1 MSSRTI
7 VVGYDRS
14 AGAKAAARWALD
26 EASRTGAP
34 VEFFYAYEWPIW
46 APAASMVPTPAVWP
60 DEETRQAIKDTLA
73 EAVADAAGSHPGV
86 RATIATADNEAALA
100 LVRRSDEAGLIVLGS
115 RGHSAVAN
123 LLGSVSVAVSAHAQC
138 PVVVVRGRPSDT
150 APVAVGVDGSAAS
163 EAALGFAADEAVA
176 RGVPLLITRAWKPAG
191 GLWAESPIVT
201 HAVTATERQPF
212 DDLVTAWRE
221 KYPRLEITAE
231 AVVEHPAAA
240 LTQLSATTQLLVVGS
255 RGRGALRG
263 MLLGSVSQHL
273 LRHAT
278 CDVAI
283 VHGAHA

>member
-14 AGAKAAARWALD
+14 ADAKAAARWALD
-26 EASRTGAP
+26 EAVRTGAP

-46 APAASMVPTPAVWP
+46 APAASMAPTPTVWP
-60 DEETRQAIKDTLA
+60 DEETRLAIKDTLA
-73 EAVADAAGSHPGV
+73 EAVAEAEQSHPGV
-86 RATIATADNEAALA
+86 RTTPATADNEAALA
-100 LVRRSDEAGLIVLGS
+100 LVRRSADAGLLVLGS
-115 RGHSAVAN
+115 RGHSAVTN
-123 LLGSVSVAVSAHAQC
+123 LLGSVSAAVSAHAQC
-138 PVVVVRGRPSDT
+138 PVIVVRGRPSGA
-150 APVAVGVDGSAAS
+150 APVAVGVDGSATS
-163 EAALGFAADEAVA
+163 EAALTFAAGEAA
-176 RGVPLLITRAWKPAG
+176 IRGVPLLMIRASKPAG

-201 HAVTATERQPF
+201 RAVSAGERQPF
-212 DDLVTAWRE
+212 DDLVSVWRE
-221 KYPRLEITAE
+221 KFPQLDISAA

-273 LRHAT
+273 LRHSA

-283 VHGAHA
+283 VHGAQH

>member
-14 AGAKAAARWALD
+14 TDAKFAARWALD

-60 DEETRQAIKDTLA
+60 DESTQQAIKDTLA
-73 EAVADAAGSHPGV
+73 EAVADAQRSHPGV
-86 RATIATADNEAALA
+86 RTTIATADNEAALA
-100 LVRRSDEAGLIVLGS
+100 LVRRSAEAGLIVLGS
-115 RGHSAVAN
+115 RGHSAVTN
-123 LLGSVSVAVSAHAQC
+123 LLGSVSAGVSAHAQC
-138 PVVVVRGRPSDT
+138 PVVVVRGRQDAT
-150 APVAVGVDGSAAS
+150 APVAVGVDGSAIS
-163 EAALGFAADEAVA
+163 EAALAFAAGEAA
-176 RGVPLLITRAWKPAG
+176 IRGVPLLVIRAWKPAG
-191 GLWAESPIVT
+191 GLWAESPIIT
-201 HAVTATERQPF
+201 HAVSAEERQPF

-221 KYPRLEITAE
+221 KYPQLDITAQ

-240 LTQLSATTQLLVVGS
+240 LTHLSTTTQLLVVGS

-273 LRHAT
+273 LRHSA
-278 CDVAI
+278 CDIAV
-283 VHGAHA
+283 VHGAAS

>member
-14 AGAKAAARWALD
+14 TDAKIAAGWALD

-46 APAASMVPTPAVWP
+46 APAASLMPTPAVWP

-73 EAVADAAGSHPGV
+73 EAVAAAEHSHPGV
-86 RATIATADNEAALA
+86 HTTIRTADDEAALA
-100 LVRRSDEAGLIVLGS
+100 LVRRSADAGLIVLGS
-115 RGHSAVAN
+115 RGHSAVTN

-138 PVVVVRGRPSDT
+138 PVVVVRGRQDAT
-150 APVAVGVDGSAAS
+150 APVAVGVDGSATA
-163 EAALGFAADEAVA
+163 EAALAFAAGEAA
-176 RGVPLLITRAWKPAG
+176 IRGVPLLIIRAWKPAG

-201 HAVTATERQPF
+201 HTVSATERQPF

-221 KYPRLEITAE
+221 KYPQLDITAE

-240 LTQLSATTQLLVVGS
+240 LTQLSATAQLLVVGS

-273 LRHAT
+273 LRHSA
-278 CDVAI
+278 CDVAV
-283 VHGAHA
+283 VHTSQQ

>member
-14 AGAKAAARWALD
+14 TDAKYAARWALD

-60 DEETRQAIKDTLA
+60 DEATRQAIKDTLA
-73 EAVADAAGSHPGV
+73 EAVADAQRSHPGV
-86 RATIATADNEAALA
+86 RTTIATADNEAAPA
-100 LVRRSDEAGLIVLGS
+100 LVRRSADAGLIVLGS
-115 RGHSAVAN
+115 RGHSAVTN

-138 PVVVVRGRPSDT
+138 PVVVVRGRPDAT
-150 APVAVGVDGSAAS
+150 APIAVGVDGSATS
-163 EAALGFAADEAVA
+163 EAALAFAAGEAA
-176 RGVPLLITRAWKPAG
+176 IRGVPLLIIRAWKPAG

-201 HAVTATERQPF
+201 HGVTAREREPF
-212 DDLVTAWRE
+212 DDLAAAWRE
-221 KYPRLEITAE
+221 KFPRLDITAE
-231 AVVEHPAAA
+231 AVVEHPAEA
-240 LTQLSATTQLLVVGS
+240 LTQLSATAQLLVVGS

-273 LRHAT
+273 LRHSA

-283 VHGAHA
+283 VHETQP